1 MPKAPS
7 AGPEATWKLTGKFT
21 RQDGAKVRDTTV
33 VDMNFT
39 VSDSTMK
46 QILALVRA
54 DKRGGTGG
62 RVKAKSKSVDLR
74 SVFGPLR

>member
-21 RQDGAKVRDTTV
+21 RQDGAKARDTTV
-33 VDMNFT
+33 VALDFT
-39 VSDSTMK
+39 ISDSTMK
-46 QILALVRA
+46 QILALVRGDA
-54 DKRGGTGG
+54 VKTGKTG

-74 SVFGPLR
+74 SVFR